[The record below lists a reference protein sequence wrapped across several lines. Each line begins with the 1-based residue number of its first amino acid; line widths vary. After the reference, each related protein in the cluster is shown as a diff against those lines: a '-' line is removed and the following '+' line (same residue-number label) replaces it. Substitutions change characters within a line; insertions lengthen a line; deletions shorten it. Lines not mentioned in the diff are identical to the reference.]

1 MIKERH
7 WIFAENAFTYIKSFH
22 YEWKLFILVYIRVV
36 QIRFFCSSFGFT
48 VCELVILISSSNDK
62 E

>member
-36 QIRFFCSSFGFT
+36 QIRFFFVLWVRSMCVSYFDFF
-48 VCELVILISSSNDK
+48 IQ
-62 E
+62 

>member
-36 QIRFFCSSFGFT
+36 QIRFFARPLGS
-48 VCELVILISSSNDK
+48 LVILISSSNDK

>member
-36 QIRFFCSSFGFT
+36 QIRFFCSSFGFA
-48 VCELVILISSSNDK
+48 VCELVILIS
-62 E
+62 

>member
-22 YEWKLFILVYIRVV
+22 YEWKLLSIANGNFL
-36 QIRFFCSSFGFT
+36 F
-48 VCELVILISSSNDK
+48 
-62 E
+62 